1 MIKSVNLSQVIG
13 SKEWAITNVLQVT
26 LDVKLERLGFKKIV
40 ERSCELNF
48 IREFCIIELLT
59 VI

>member
-1 MIKSVNLSQVIG
+1 MNLSQVIG

-40 ERSCELNF
+40 EQSCELNF